1 MASRISEMD
10 APCHGQA
17 EPRLC
22 HSVDGNSLE
31 IIANGPALR
40 EALIALINGAE
51 RSLQVHYYIFA
62 DDKSGR
68 KVMAALIRAA
78 RRGVAVRLIVD
89 AFGSSD
95 VPPGFF
101 TLLQQAGGEM
111 RWFGAGWSTR
121 YLIRNHQKMT
131 IVDGTRAII
140 GGFNVSDHYFGIP
153 EDNCWH
159 DLGLVLDGPEATEL
173 GRWYDALWQWLGDED
188 RDYGSLRHMVRHWHD
203 DRAPMRWLIG
213 GPTHRLSPWARSVR
227 ADLETATRIDMVS
240 AYFAPGEGLL
250 RRLRRVGRRGTARLI
265 LASKSDNTATVA
277 ASRLLYGPLLRA
289 GVQIYE
295 YQPCR
300 LHMKLIV
307 IDDAVY
313 IGSANFDMRSLFI
326 NLELMLRIEDS
337 AFADAIRTFIDARVA
352 DSRPIT
358 RQVHEGRSTPLRLLK
373 GWISYLLVAVLDY
386 TVTRRLNFRTAGRD

>member
-1 MASRISEMD
+1 MASRISDTHTPSEIERSRFI
-10 APCHGQA
+10 HK
-17 EPRLC
+17 
-22 HSVDGNSLE
+22 VDGNQLE
-31 IIANGPALR
+31 VIADGPALR

-51 RSLQVHYYIFA
+51 CSLQLYYYIFA
-62 DDKSGR
+62 DDMSGR
-68 KVMAALIRAA
+68 KVMAALVRAA
-78 RRGVAVRLIVD
+78 RRGIAVTLIVD
-89 AFGSSD
+89 AFGTSD

-101 TLLQQAGGEM
+101 ALLRQAGGTVT
-111 RWFGAGWSTR
+111 WFGAGWSTR

-131 IVDGTRAII
+131 IVDGYRAII
-140 GGFNVSDHYFGIP
+140 GGFNVSDRYFGEP
-153 EDNCWH
+153 EDDCWH
-159 DLGLVLDGPEATEL
+159 DLGLILEGQEVAQLV
-173 GRWYDALWQWLGDED
+173 RWYEALLGWLGDEK
-188 RDYGSLRHMVRHWHD
+188 RDYSSLRNMVRHWHD
-203 DRAPMRWLIG
+203 DRSPMRWLIG
-213 GPTHRLSPWARSVR
+213 GPTHRLSPWARAVR
-227 ADLETATRIDMVS
+227 ADLEVATRLDMVS

-289 GVQIYE
+289 GVHIYE

-326 NLELMLRIEDS
+326 NLELMLRIEDNT
-337 AFADAIRTFIDARVA
+337 FANAIRTFIDERAA
-352 DSRPIT
+352 DSRHIT
-358 RQVHEGRSTPLRLLK
+358 QQVHDERRTPLRLLK

-386 TVTRRLNFRTAGRD
+386 TVTRRLNFRNAGGD